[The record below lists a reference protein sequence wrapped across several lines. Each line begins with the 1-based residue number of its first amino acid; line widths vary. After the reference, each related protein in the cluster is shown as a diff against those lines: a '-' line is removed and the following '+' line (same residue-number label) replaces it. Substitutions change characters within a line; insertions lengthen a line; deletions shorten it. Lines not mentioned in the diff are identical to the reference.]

1 MMRKMLKHWF
11 ENNCKLNVKVKQ
23 FHIWTKNTQA
33 CSHLR
38 FQMKIKCTRTITW
51 SAFWIL
57 SWQTGIHLFSHLC
70 MFLGKLSMQMHNP
83 LLDGSFLWLSCKV
96 VYNYNMDINYGCRKI
111 SGTQRSAARSVSG
124 ALCIWF
130 WMNLGHCLLRILKLL
145 PIFQYCRI

>member
-1 MMRKMLKHWF
+1 MNKEHTSLFSPQISNENKMH
-11 ENNCKLNVKVKQ
+11 
-23 FHIWTKNTQA
+23 
-33 CSHLR
+33 
-38 FQMKIKCTRTITW
+38 KIQLHEVH
-51 SAFWIL
+51 FWIR